1 MSKDRSI
8 TALNGHLHDQ
18 LESLLDPDL
27 TKEQLETEVARTKA
41 VANIATKIID
51 GERVI
56 NERARIVG
64 EYAPRELASV
74 LMPAGI
80 SHVQG

>member
-8 TALNGHLHDQ
+8 NALNGHLHDQ
-18 LESLLDPDL
+18 LATLLDPDL
-27 TKEQLETEVARTKA
+27 TKEQLETEVARAKA
-41 VANIATKIID
+41 VSNIASKIID

-56 NERARIVG
+56 NERAKIVG
-64 EYAPRELASV
+64 EYAPKELANV

>member
-8 TALNGHLHDQ
+8 NALNGHLHDQ
-18 LESLLDPDL
+18 LECLLNPDL

-41 VANIATKIID
+41 VAMVASQIID

-56 NERARIVG
+56 NQRAKIVA
-64 EYAPRELASV
+64 EYAPKELANV

-80 SHVQG
+80 SHVQR